1 MTYRL
6 IALDLDGT
14 LLMPDK
20 TIPEEVKAAIR
31 QLTEA
36 GVIVTLATGRMYP
49 TVRNCALELGLTS
62 PLICYNGA
70 LVRDAMGSE
79 PLLYKPLPPDLQQ
92 AIIDC
97 GEARGW
103 YLQLYQDDVIC
114 AAEIVEETL
123 IDPDV
128 KTTPPVALGKLS
140 EAKLKPSPKMMSIC
154 APEDNAYRTEVF
166 SRATGGRPYIAAS
179 TPVNVEM
186 MQKGVCKSEALKL
199 LCEHYGVPREQV
211 VVCGDSGN
219 DTDMVAWAGLGCAMA
234 NGTDGL
240 KAVADYVCQN
250 TNSYGVLE
258 VMHKFFPEVFAD
270 R

>member
-20 TIPEEVKAAIR
+20 TIPEEVKTAIR

-62 PLICYNGA
+62 PLICYTGA

-79 PLLYKPLPPDLQQ
+79 PLLYKPLPLDLQQ

-128 KTTPPVALGKLS
+128 KTAPPVALGKLS
-140 EAKLKPSPKMMSIC
+140 EAEHL
-154 APEDNAYRTEVF
+154 
-166 SRATGGRPYIAAS
+166 RAR
-179 TPVNVEM
+179 
-186 MQKGVCKSEALKL
+186 
-199 LCEHYGVPREQV
+199 R
-211 VVCGDSGN
+211 
-219 DTDMVAWAGLGCAMA
+219 
-234 NGTDGL
+234 
-240 KAVADYVCQN
+240 
-250 TNSYGVLE
+250 
-258 VMHKFFPEVFAD
+258 
-270 R
+270 